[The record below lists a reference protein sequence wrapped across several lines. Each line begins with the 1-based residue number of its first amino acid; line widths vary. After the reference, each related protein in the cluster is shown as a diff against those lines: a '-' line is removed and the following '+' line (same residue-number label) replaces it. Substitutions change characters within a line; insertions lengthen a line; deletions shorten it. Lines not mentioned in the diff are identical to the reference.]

1 MCRKRGARS
10 AELPDIGA
18 PAVLDAACKS
28 DGFAG
33 RCSNPRVECKYQ
45 HLRLF
50 CRSMRYDQ
58 CWPRGEEAFGA
69 VRQSFARA
77 AACRSMP
84 ITRHEKCRNENDN
97 PDHSRRFVPHD
108 LPQLHAAKRVYGETD
123 YNAPQIRQST
133 RFIANRLR
141 PRNRQNGILSVKC
154 GRPGVRGT
162 NRFRAGMTAQA

>member
-1 MCRKRGARS
+1 MCRKRGALS

-18 PAVLDAACKS
+18 PAVLDAVCKS

-84 ITRHEKCRNENDN
+84 ITDMRSAATKTITPITVGDSSHMTPPKID
-97 PDHSRRFVPHD
+97 
-108 LPQLHAAKRVYGETD
+108 AAKRVYGETD

>member
-1 MCRKRGARS
+1 MCRKRGALS

-18 PAVLDAACKS
+18 PAVLDAVCKS

-84 ITRHEKCRNENDN
+84 ITDMRSAATKTITPITVGDSSHMTSPSFMPRKGSMEKPITMRRKFAN
-97 PDHSRRFVPHD
+97 PRALSRIDCDP
-108 LPQLHAAKRVYGETD
+108 GT
-123 YNAPQIRQST
+123 
-133 RFIANRLR
+133 
-141 PRNRQNGILSVKC
+141 
-154 GRPGVRGT
+154 GRTGSS
-162 NRFRAGMTAQA
+162 A